1 MTYAA
6 MIDKAAG
13 AIDWARDA
21 ATIDRLV
28 RAMTPWPGAFTQWAG
43 EPLKITQARPLAGP
57 SGGHPGR
64 VTWESEGVVV
74 ATGEG
79 LLLLDEVQPPGKRP
93 MPAADFARGRADFIG
108 TVLGAAG

>member
-1 MTYAA
+1 M
-6 MIDKAAG
+6 
-13 AIDWARDA
+13 
-21 ATIDRLV
+21 
-28 RAMTPWPGAFTQWAG
+28 
-43 EPLKITQARPLAGP
+43 
-57 SGGHPGR
+57 
-64 VTWESEGVVV
+64 TWESEGVVV